1 MKVGR
6 FTIKPRI
13 TLEIMGE
20 CDIALQAAKST
31 SIEKDAVMHL
41 KRIVRLLTTS
51 RIVTRWDL
59 RKIDAI
65 LKAAGFVGEA
75 KEATP
80 DPDWLLNLTSWL
92 GVHVHKLPYEVA
104 IGSTAKEAAQLAK
117 AIARKIIDDAVRLWR
132 IQHDPEDV
140 IRELTDDLRKL
151 ATNET
156 EEIKLM
162 ETRGPSGKTMAKMMK
177 EALQA

>member
-20 CDIALQAAKST
+20 CTAEKHAAESTKDERQAA
-31 SIEKDAVMHL
+31 AHL

-59 RKIDAI
+59 KHIDKI
-65 LKAAGFVGEA
+65 LLAAGFANGE
-75 KEATP
+75 KEEKP
-80 DPDWLLNLTSWL
+80 DPEWLLNLTSWI

-177 EALQA
+177 EALQG

>member
-20 CDIALQAAKST
+20 CDAALQAAKST

-51 RIVTRWDL
+51 KIVTKWDL
-59 RKIDAI
+59 RHIDAI

-75 KEATP
+75 KEANP
-80 DPDWLLNLTSWL
+80 DPDWLLNLTAWL

-140 IRELTDDLRKL
+140 IRELTEDLRKL
-151 ATNET
+151 ATNEAEET
-156 EEIKLM
+156 ELL
-162 ETRGPSGKTMAKMMK
+162 ETKGRSGKTIAQMMR
-177 EALQA
+177 ESLQA

>member
-59 RKIDAI
+59 RHIDAI

-75 KEATP
+75 KEANP

-92 GVHVHKLPYEVA
+92 GAHVHKLPYEVA
-104 IGSTAKEAAQLAK
+104 VGTTAKEAAQLAK
-117 AIARKIIDDAVRLWR
+117 AVAIKIATSAVRMWR

-140 IRELTDDLRKL
+140 IRELTDDLQKL
-151 ATNET
+151 AKDEA
-156 EEIKLM
+156 EEVRI
-162 ETRGPSGKTMAKMMK
+162 EAPKTQTQKMMAHWMK
-177 EALQA
+177 EALQG